1 MYGHSCC
8 FFFFFQ
14 AEDGIRDYKVTGV
27 QTCALPIW
35 GAWIVVL
42 FALLLWWRPYVWE
55 GLAVMLANVV
65 MGVIAVP
72 FWRRLAPYQQN
83 RLLAFLNPEV
93 DPRAT
98 GWHVIQSKIA
108 IEIGRAHV

>member
-1 MYGHSCC
+1 
-8 FFFFFQ
+8 
-14 AEDGIRDYKVTGV
+14 
-27 QTCALPIW
+27 
-35 GAWIVVL
+35 
-42 FALLLWWRPYVWE
+42 
-55 GLAVMLANVV
+55 MLANIV
-65 MGVIAVP
+65 MGIVAVP

-108 IEIGRAHV
+108 IGSGGFLGKGFTAGPQKRLAFLPAQHTHVIFPVVGYDLGFVGVMVALVLLMALVLI